1 LLQSSA
7 GPKIAAMNQTANV
20 PNSTGIEGLD
30 LILQGGLI
38 PARTYLI
45 EGTPG
50 AGKTTLAMQFLLEG
64 LRRGEKCLY
73 ITLSESKME
82 LEASAHA
89 HGWQLGG
96 IEIREYIIS
105 EASVA
110 RDKELTM
117 FHSSEVE
124 LGETMSRILRDIE
137 NARPR
142 RVVIDALSELRLLSE
157 SILRYR
163 RQLLA
168 LKKFFAERECTVLV
182 LDDRSSMERDS
193 HVESIVHGV
202 ISLEHE
208 LTEYG
213 VDRRRL
219 RVRKMRGRGF
229 QTGLHDYVIR
239 TGGLC
244 IFPRLVAA
252 EHAKAFERRVLPSGI
267 AELDQLLGG
276 GPQTGTSTL
285 LIGPAG
291 SGKTTIAMQYAVAA
305 ARRGERVAVYMFDE
319 LRGLLLD
326 RLGDIRIDVADV
338 VRSGLMSLRQI
349 DPAEMSPGEFASLVR
364 IDVEQQNASVVIID
378 SLNGYM
384 NSMPHEQFLGAQLH
398 ELLSYLGQR
407 GIATLLVVGQQGIV
421 GGHMTTPVDASYLAD
436 SIVLFRFYETMGE
449 VRKAISVTKKR
460 GGAHENTIREL
471 IIDAGGVRVGE
482 ALSQFRGVLTGVP
495 VLESGASR

>member
-1 LLQSSA
+1 
-7 GPKIAAMNQTANV
+7 MNQTAHV

-50 AGKTTLAMQFLLEG
+50 AGKTTLSMQFLLEG

-73 ITLSESKME
+73 VTLSESTAE
-82 LEASAHA
+82 LEASARS
-89 HGWQLGG
+89 HGWDLDG

-105 EASVA
+105 DASVE
-110 RDKELTM
+110 RDEELTM

-124 LGETMSRILRDIE
+124 LGSTMSRILRAIE
-137 NARPR
+137 ASRPR

-157 SILRYR
+157 STLRYR

-182 LDDRSSMERDS
+182 LDDGSGAERDS

-202 ISLEHE
+202 ISLEHA

-219 RVRKMRGRGF
+219 RVRKLRARGF

-239 TGGLC
+239 TGGLQ

-252 EHAKAFERRVLPSGI
+252 QHATTFTRRALESDIG
-267 AELDQLLGG
+267 ELNQLLGG

-305 ARRGERVAVYMFDE
+305 ARRGERATVYMFDE

-326 RLGDIRIDVADV
+326 RLRDIRMDIQDV
-338 VRSGLMSLRQI
+338 VQSGTLSLRQI
-349 DPAEMSPGEFASLVR
+349 DPTEMSPGEFASLVR
-364 IDVEQQNASVVIID
+364 ADVEQAGATVVVID
-378 SLNGYM
+378 SLNGYL
-384 NSMPHEQFLGAQLH
+384 NSMPHEHFLTAQLH

-407 GIATLLVVGQQGIV
+407 GVATILIVGQQGIV
-421 GGHMTTPVDASYLAD
+421 GSNMRTPVDASYLAD
-436 SIVLFRFYETMGE
+436 SIVLFRFFEAGGE

-460 GGAHENTIREL
+460 GGAHENTVREL
-471 IIDAGGVRVGE
+471 TIDSQGVRLGH
-482 ALSQFRGVLTGVP
+482 ALTEYRGGVLTGSP
-495 VLESGASR
+495 VLDRAMGN